1 MIRSFDSLPPR
12 LSRARHELGQAIVI
26 VAFGMIALLA
36 FTGLAIDGGGLIALY
51 RDAVN
56 ATDSAVLAASYAIC
70 VSDNG
75 NPVEAGLDAA
85 NKNGFDNNGVSNTV
99 LVSYPPRSGEQ
110 AGNFDYVQV
119 EITAEKPAYFIQ
131 VVWRDP
137 LVVNTNSVGY
147 CRQKFNP
154 ATVGAIFGISDT
166 CDNSVDISGAGQSIV
181 GNITSNSDIDFTGGG
196 QPVTVDGDLNAVGEV
211 EIDPS
216 KVDVEGTATGGV
228 PKTNNP
234 LDIVNINDYAPGGAI
249 YEALPDD
256 KVHYINGDFSPA
268 KDSMLEGLYFVEGSV
283 TIRPSDNVTWGGEG
297 ATIVSRGVMDIHVDK
312 GIPPVYYTELLSLGY
327 TDLPVIG
334 FIFFTTAG
342 EKGCTGNASN
352 NAISYGGD
360 INTTGVVYGPNGVVD
375 ASFPDVTYIGAVIG
389 WRVKLSGSRA
399 TIIHDPALLPPL
411 PPKVYVAQ

>member
-1 MIRSFDSLPPR
+1 MIRSFSSHPPQSHHQPKER
-12 LSRARHELGQAIVI
+12 GQAIVI
-26 VAFGMIALLA
+26 IAFAMIALLA

-56 ATDSAVLAASYAIC
+56 ATDASVLAASYAIC

-85 NKNGFDNNGVSNTV
+85 KKNGFDNNGTSNRVTV
-99 LVSYPPRSGEQ
+99 TYPPHSGEQ
-110 AGNFDYVQV
+110 IGNRDYVQV
-119 EITAEKPAYFIQ
+119 EIWAEKPAYFIQ
-131 VVWRDP
+131 VVRQEP

-166 CDNSVDISGAGQSIV
+166 CDNSVDISGAGQTITGGV
-181 GNITSNSDIDFTGGG
+181 TSNSDIDFTGGG
-196 QPVTVDGDLNAVGEV
+196 QPVVITGDLNAVGDV
-211 EIDPS
+211 EIDTS
-216 KVDVEGTATGGV
+216 KVTVNGTATGGV
-228 PKTNNP
+228 PHIDNP
-234 LDIVNINDYAPGGAI
+234 LSIVDIADYAPGGGI

-256 KVHYINGDFSPA
+256 MVHYYSGDFSPA
-268 KDSMLEGLYFVEGSV
+268 RDSVLSGLYFAEGDVKISK
-283 TIRPSDNVTWGGEG
+283 SDNVRWGPLG

-312 GIPPVYYTELLSLGY
+312 GVPPVYYTELLSLGY
-327 TDLPVIG
+327 TDLPVAG
-334 FIFFTTAG
+334 FIFFSTAG
-342 EKGCTGNASN
+342 NKGCTGNASN
-352 NAISYGGD
+352 NAISYTGD

-375 ASFPDVTYIGAVIG
+375 SSFPNVTYIGAVIG
-389 WRVKLSGSRA
+389 WRVKMSGSSA